1 MFSRVDNVWGGN
13 QELHMRRT
21 PTMKLVSLTAI
32 STAALLG
39 ACASMHRS
47 TMFENNGPP
56 PASAAPRAS
65 QSPAAPAPQASVAPA
80 PQAQAMTPPQQEAQ
94 ASPTPMAPAATP
106 TTFTD
111 AQLQSFVTASRQIEP
126 LNRQVQAAAPEQRA
140 QLATQIRAVL
150 TQNNLDGAT
159 YNAIATRAQSDQ
171 ALASR
176 IAALQTNPNG

>member
-1 MFSRVDNVWGGN
+1 
-13 QELHMRRT
+13 MRRI

-32 STAALLG
+32 SAAALLG
-39 ACASMHRS
+39 ACASMERS

-56 PASAAPRAS
+56 PASAAPRAGQT
-65 QSPAAPAPQASVAPA
+65 QSAPAPQASVAPA
-80 PQAQAMTPPQQEAQ
+80 PQAQAMPAPQQETQ
-94 ASPTPMAPAATP
+94 AAPAPAAP
-106 TTFTD
+106 TAPNVAPTSFTD

>member
-1 MFSRVDNVWGGN
+1 
-13 QELHMRRT
+13 MRRI
-21 PTMKLVSLTAI
+21 PSINLISLTAI
-32 STAALLG
+32 SAAALLG
-39 ACASMHRS
+39 ACAAMDRD

-56 PASAAPRAS
+56 PASAPARSGAT
-65 QSPAAPAPQASVAPA
+65 PAASAPA
-80 PQAQAMTPPQQEAQ
+80 PQAQA
-94 ASPTPMAPAATP
+94 APAAPQQQAQVTPTPAPAQAAP

-126 LNRQVQAAAPEQRA
+126 LNRQVASATPEQRTA
-140 QLATQIRAVL
+140 PATQIRGVL

-159 YNAIATRAQSDQ
+159 YNAIATRAQTDP